1 MSTYRALFDAHVE
14 RWSAEL
20 PAGDL
25 YAPMAYLLAL
35 PAKRVRPVL
44 TLMACD
50 LFGGDPRTALDQALA
65 IELFHNFT
73 LMHDDIMDA
82 AVLRRG
88 RPTVHAHWNVNTA
101 ILSGDAMLVMAYSV
115 LGADPIVLEV
125 FNKHALEVCAGQQL
139 DMEFE
144 RRTDVSLGEYKEM
157 IRLKTAVLLAAALRI
172 GAIKAGAGR
181 ADQERIAA
189 FGEGVGL
196 AFQLRDDLLDAF
208 GETTMTGKEQ
218 GGDLRNG
225 KKTWLLI
232 RGLEVERERGST
244 TLHDQLARDPS
255 ERDVAVM
262 ITALRDLGVE
272 QEAQQEV
279 QRLAGTA
286 LDELEHIDPIGERS
300 AALRALAVSLVER
313 TA

>member
-1 MSTYRALFDAHVE
+1 MSAYRALFDAHVE

-20 PAGDL
+20 PPGDL

-65 IELFHNFT
+65 IELFHNFS
-73 LMHDDIMDA
+73 LVHDDIMDA

-88 RPTVHAHWNVNTA
+88 RPTAP
-101 ILSGDAMLVMAYSV
+101 V

-208 GETTMTGKEQ
+208 GETAMTGKEQ